1 MLEAAVQA
9 MHTGAQELRLAE
21 TYDLSVQ
28 ENDGWTAVGMMPR
41 SALNNINYSVVRT
54 GVVVSFAALALSS
67 AAANHC
73 YPQNDP
79 PDEFACEQ
87 HG

>member
-1 MLEAAVQA
+1 MRVREELFVSLGNHVQAMNCAVAFLNDAGEAISVGGTVADGMLEAAVQA

-41 SALNNINYSVVRT
+41 SALNNIN
-54 GVVVSFAALALSS
+54 
-67 AAANHC
+67 
-73 YPQNDP
+73 
-79 PDEFACEQ
+79 
-87 HG
+87 